1 MQMEK
6 LMDTDNL
13 TLNQLIQLVSER
25 AIEELHEPSKFI
37 PGESK
42 IPVSGKVFDSQEIM
56 SAIKASAEFWLTG
69 GKTTENFERALSK
82 VFGVRSASMCNS
94 GSSAN
99 LIAVSALT
107 SPSLGNRA
115 LKPGDEVITVAAGF
129 PTTVAPIIQNRL
141 VPVFVDVDLETLS
154 PNLDEIRL
162 AISEKTKAIIFA
174 HALGNPFD
182 LEGVTKICKDNNL
195 WLIED
200 CCDAL
205 GTTYKGRHVGS
216 FGDISTVS
224 FYPAHHITTGE
235 GGAVLTKH
243 AKLKP
248 IIESFRDWG
257 RDCWCLPGCD
267 NTCAKRFEWDFPK
280 LPEGYD
286 HKYIYSHIGY
296 NLKSGEIQAAIGLAQ
311 LEKLEKF
318 IKQRKENW
326 NFLHRGLSHLTEY
339 LILPKANEDSDPSWF
354 GFALT
359 VRDKSPQ
366 SRNELVKYL
375 DNLGIQT
382 RLFFAGNLTKQPGFK
397 AIESRSVSELAIT
410 DQVMTSTFWLGVWPG
425 LTHEMLEYVVSSV
438 CAFFT
443 EKELS
448 K

>member
-1 MQMEK
+1 
-6 LMDTDNL
+6 MDTNNL
-13 TLNQLIQLVSER
+13 TLDQLISLVSER
-25 AIEELHEPSKFI
+25 AIQEMHQPSAFI
-37 PGESK
+37 PGETK
-42 IPVSGKVFDSQEIM
+42 IPVSGKVFDKHEI
-56 SAIKASAEFWLTG
+56 SNAIKASAEFWLTG
-69 GKTTENFERALSK
+69 GKTTEMFERALSK

-99 LIAVSALT
+99 LIAISALT
-107 SPSLGNRA
+107 SPSLGVKA

-154 PNLDEIRL
+154 PNLEEIRL
-162 AISEKTKAIIFA
+162 AISEKTKAIFFA

-182 LEGVTKICKDNNL
+182 IEDIAKIAKDNDL

-205 GTTYKGRHVGS
+205 GSTYLGKHVGS
-216 FGDISTVS
+216 FGDIATVS

-243 AKLKP
+243 ARLKP

-267 NTCAKRFEWDFPK
+267 NTCAKRFEWDFPE
-280 LPEGYD
+280 LPRGYD

-311 LEKLEKF
+311 LEKLQEFIEK
-318 IKQRKENW
+318 RKSNW
-326 NFLHRGLSHLTEY
+326 RFLHEGLSHLSEF
-339 LILPKANEDSDPSWF
+339 LILPKATEGSDPSWF

-359 VRDKSPQ
+359 VRDQAPK
-366 SRNELVKYL
+366 SRNELIEYL
-375 DNLGIQT
+375 DKLGIQT

-397 AIESRSVSELAIT
+397 NIQARSVSELATT
-410 DQVMTSTFWLGVWPG
+410 DRVMTSTFWLGVWPG
-425 LTHEMLEYVVSSV
+425 LTQEMLMFMVSSIN
-438 CAFFT
+438 AFFT
-443 EKELS
+443 EKELV